1 MWAMMSRCD
10 EILESPSLAWQRCGM
25 TNDPNW
31 RLPEVPTFRLTSPDF
46 GEGDTLPLWARSG
59 IAGAGGEDRSPVLH
73 WEGAPEGTRSFALTV
88 YDPDA
93 PTGSGW
99 WHWAVYNLPAT
110 ISSLP
115 ADAGNPD
122 ADLLPP
128 AAVTLNNELRL
139 ERFLGAAPP
148 AGHGE
153 HRYVFTLSALDIS
166 ELAIPAGS
174 TPAILGFNVTS
185 HILARAQLTGVSST
199 PA

>member
-1 MWAMMSRCD
+1 MQHWA
-10 EILESPSLAWQRCGM
+10 M

-31 RLPEVPTFRLTSPDF
+31 RLPEVPAFRLTSPDF
-46 GEGDTLPLWARSG
+46 SEGEVLPQWARSG
-59 IAGAGGEDRSPVLH
+59 IAGAGGEDRSPTLH
-73 WEGAPEGTRSFALTV
+73 WEGAPEGTRSYALSV

-99 WHWAVYNLPAT
+99 WHWAVYNIPASV
-110 ISSLP
+110 SSLP

-122 ADLLPP
+122 ADLLPT
-128 AAVTLNNELRL
+128 AAVTLANELRL

-153 HRYVFTLSALDIS
+153 HRYVFTVSALDIS

-174 TPAILGFNVTS
+174 TPAILGFTVAS
-185 HILARAQLTGVSST
+185 HIIARAQLTGVSQT